1 MGLGR
6 FIHHIGAFFLL
17 AATVMLIVVS
27 ITAPVVNDIAL
38 LKVNLNGNSG
48 GGNGVNFGTF
58 GYCVTRSSGSDSC
71 TSARIGYD
79 PSNAVAGTD
88 FSKAGSDTAKALT
101 YVMVLHP
108 IGAGL
113 CFIAF
118 LLALGAGIF
127 GSLMS
132 TLVSL
137 LAFFVTI
144 IALACDFAGFS
155 IVRRRINRDTSASAR
170 WSVGIWLVL
179 AAAILCLIGT
189 IAVFITCCSG
199 RRRRNRENKKMAAYN
214 SSPTR
219 Y

>member
-1 MGLGR
+1 MGFGR
-6 FIHHIGAFFLL
+6 FIHYIGAFFLL
-17 AATVMLIVVS
+17 AATVMLVVVS
-27 ITAPVVNDIAL
+27 ITAPVVDHIAL
-38 LKVNLNGNSG
+38 LKVRYG
-48 GGNGVNFGTF
+48 GDGVNYGTF
-58 GYCVTRSSGSDSC
+58 GYCQMRSAGSCSK
-71 TSARIGYD
+71 ARIGYD
-79 PSNAVAGTD
+79 PTD
-88 FSKAGSDTAKALT
+88 AFNGLDLSEIGSGTAKALT

-113 CFIAF
+113 CFISF

-132 TLVSL
+132 TLISIA
-137 LAFFVTI
+137 AFLVTI
-144 IALACDFAGFS
+144 IALACDFAGLS
-155 IVRRRINRDTSASAR
+155 IIRRRINRDTSATAS

-199 RRRRNRENKKMAAYN
+199 RRRKSREQKKMAAY
-214 SSPTR
+214 STSPTR

>member
-17 AATVMLIVVS
+17 VASVMLIVVS
-27 ITAPVVNDIAL
+27 ITAPVVNHIAI
-38 LKVNLNGNSG
+38 LKVRG
-48 GGNGVNFGTF
+48 GGNGVNYGTF
-58 GYCVTRSSGSDSC
+58 GYCILQNGGRC
-71 TSARIGYD
+71 TSSHIGYN
-79 PSNAVAGTD
+79 PANALQGNALSGI
-88 FSKAGSDTAKALT
+88 SSDTAKAMT
-101 YVMVLHP
+101 YVMILHP

-118 LLALGAGIF
+118 LLAVGAGIF

-132 TLVSL
+132 TLLSVA
-137 LAFFVTI
+137 AFIVTI
-144 IALACDFAGFS
+144 VALACDFAGFS
-155 IVRRRINRDTSASAR
+155 IIRRRVNRDTSASAS

-179 AAAILCLIGT
+179 VAAIFCLIGT
-189 IAVFITCCSG
+189 VAVFITCCSG
-199 RRRRNRENKKMAAYN
+199 RRRKSREQKKMEAYN

>member
-6 FIHHIGAFFLL
+6 FIHHVGAFFLL
-17 AATVMLIVVS
+17 AATIMLIVVS
-27 ITAPVVNDIAL
+27 ITAPVVNHVAL
-38 LKVNLNGNSG
+38 LKVRSQGD
-48 GGNGVNFGTF
+48 GVNFGTF
-58 GYCVTRSSGSDSC
+58 GYCLLRSGQSDRC
-71 TSARIGYD
+71 TSSHIGYD
-79 PSNAVAGTD
+79 PTDALSGASGMSEISSN
-88 FSKAGSDTAKALT
+88 TAKAMT

-108 IGAGL
+108 IAAGL

-118 LLALGAGIF
+118 LLAIGAGIF

-132 TLVSL
+132 TLVSVA
-137 LAFFVTI
+137 AFIATI

-155 IVRRRINRDTSASAR
+155 IIRRRVNRDTNATAS

-189 IAVFITCCSG
+189 VAVFITCCSG
-199 RRRRNRENKKMAAYN
+199 RRKKSREQKKMEAYN

>member
-1 MGLGR
+1 
-6 FIHHIGAFFLL
+6 
-17 AATVMLIVVS
+17 
-27 ITAPVVNDIAL
+27 
-38 LKVNLNGNSG
+38 
-48 GGNGVNFGTF
+48 
-58 GYCVTRSSGSDSC
+58 
-71 TSARIGYD
+71 
-79 PSNAVAGTD
+79 
-88 FSKAGSDTAKALT
+88 
-101 YVMVLHP
+101 MVLHP

-189 IAVFITCCSG
+189 IAVFVTCCSG
-199 RRRRNRENKKMAAYN
+199 RRRRNRENKKMATYN

>member
-1 MGLGR
+1 M
-6 FIHHIGAFFLL
+6 
-17 AATVMLIVVS
+17 S
-27 ITAPVVNDIAL
+27 DI
-38 LKVNLNGNSG
+38 
-48 GGNGVNFGTF
+48 
-58 GYCVTRSSGSDSC
+58 SS
-71 TSARIGYD
+71 
-79 PSNAVAGTD
+79 N
-88 FSKAGSDTAKALT
+88 TAKAMT

-108 IGAGL
+108 IAAGL

-118 LLALGAGIF
+118 LLAIGAGIF

-132 TLVSL
+132 TLVSVA
-137 LAFFVTI
+137 AFIVTI

-155 IVRRRINRDTSASAR
+155 IIRRRVNRDTNATAS

-189 IAVFITCCSG
+189 VAVFITCCSG
-199 RRRRNRENKKMAAYN
+199 RRKKSREQKKMEAYN

>member
-17 AATVMLIVVS
+17 AATVMLVVVS

-38 LKVNLNGNSG
+38 LKVDFNGNFR

-58 GYCVTRSSGSDSC
+58 GYCVTRSSGGDSC

-79 PSNAVAGTD
+79 PSNAVDGAN
-88 FSKAGSDTAKALT
+88 FSNVASDTAKALT

-137 LAFFVTI
+137 LAFLVTI
-144 IALACDFAGFS
+144 VALACDFAGFS
-155 IVRRRINRDTSASAR
+155 IIRRRINRDTSASAR

-179 AAAILCLIGT
+179 VAAILCLIGT
-189 IAVFITCCSG
+189 IAVFVTCCSG
-199 RRRRNRENKKMAAYN
+199 RRRRSRENKKMAAYN
-214 SSPTR
+214 TSPTR

>member
-1 MGLGR
+1 
-6 FIHHIGAFFLL
+6 
-17 AATVMLIVVS
+17 
-27 ITAPVVNDIAL
+27 
-38 LKVNLNGNSG
+38 
-48 GGNGVNFGTF
+48 
-58 GYCVTRSSGSDSC
+58 
-71 TSARIGYD
+71 
-79 PSNAVAGTD
+79 
-88 FSKAGSDTAKALT
+88 
-101 YVMVLHP
+101 MVLHP

-137 LAFFVTI
+137 LAFLVTI

-189 IAVFITCCSG
+189 IAVFVTCCSG

>member
-1 MGLGR
+1 MGFGR
-6 FIHHIGAFFLL
+6 FIHYVGAFFLL
-17 AATVMLIVVS
+17 AATIMLVVVS
-27 ITAPVVNDIAL
+27 ITAPVVDHIAL
-38 LKVNLNGNSG
+38 LKVRS

-58 GYCVTRSSGSDSC
+58 GYCVMRSAGSDRCS
-71 TSARIGYD
+71 SAHIGYD
-79 PSNAVAGTD
+79 PTDALQGLDLSEIGAG
-88 FSKAGSDTAKALT
+88 TAKAMT

-113 CFIAF
+113 CFISF

-132 TLVSL
+132 TLVSIA
-137 LAFFVTI
+137 AFLVTI

-155 IVRRRINRDTSASAR
+155 IIRRRINRDTAATAS

-199 RRRRNRENKKMAAYN
+199 RRRKNREQKKMAAY
-214 SSPTR
+214 STSPTR